1 MKDKKCMALLELKSV
16 IFKRKNKT
24 NKINWRID
32 TTEEIIG
39 KLENTAM
46 SNGVSET
53 DFKQWNNT
61 IRFTFLKVTL
71 AIRGRLDTYEKST
84 LGFMLNPHF
93 SVCIFHKVCS
103 PSYKWQKRIIFPKP
117 LLWGTACWIMI
128 KISLKLL
135 FFYFLFF

>member
-1 MKDKKCMALLELKSV
+1 MWRNGSLP
-16 IFKRKNKT
+16 KN
-24 NKINWRID
+24 
-32 TTEEIIG
+32 
-39 KLENTAM
+39 KLENTTM

-53 DFKQWNNT
+53 NFKQWNNM

-71 AIRGRLDTYEKST
+71 ATRGRLDTYEKST

-93 SVCIFHKVCS
+93 SVCIFHKVRS

-135 FFYFLFF
+135 FLLLSFFLRSQGTYILNNILTWWKNFTL